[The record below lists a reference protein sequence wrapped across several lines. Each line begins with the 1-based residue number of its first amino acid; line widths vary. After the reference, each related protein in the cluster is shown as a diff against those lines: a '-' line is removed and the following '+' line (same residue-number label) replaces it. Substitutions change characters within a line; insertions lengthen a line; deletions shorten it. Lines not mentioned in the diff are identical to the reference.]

1 MTSTPEDSGEIFK
14 RDRKGRVRVPKA
26 RREML
31 LDEWERSGGS
41 AAQFADYV
49 GIKYSTLANWIQKR
63 RKQAG
68 LKASLLKPGTVD
80 PSQGHGHWVEAIVE
94 KNPEPKAL
102 ASTLRIYFT
111 AGACCQI
118 RNAREAGLAAELIGR
133 LGVRNVELQRQPQ
146 DLRAG
151 RAVRHAKRI

>member
-1 MTSTPEDSGEIFK
+1 
-14 RDRKGRVRVPKA
+14 VRVPKA

-68 LKASLLKPGTVD
+68 PKASLLKPGAVD
-80 PSQGHGHWVEAIVE
+80 LSKSHGHWVEAIVDQ
-94 KNPEPKAL
+94 PPKAL
-102 ASTLRIYFT
+102 ESTLRIYFT
-111 AGACCQI
+111 AGAYCQI
-118 RNAREAGLAAELIGR
+118 SNAREAGLAAELIGH
-133 LGVRNVELQRQPQ
+133 LGAR
-146 DLRAG
+146 
-151 RAVRHAKRI
+151 KC

>member
-1 MTSTPEDSGEIFK
+1 M
-14 RDRKGRVRVPKA
+14 RVPKA

-68 LKASLLKPGTVD
+68 LRASLLKPGAVD
-80 PSQGHGHWVEAIVE
+80 LSKSHGHWVEAIVE
-94 KNPEPKAL
+94 KNSEPKAL
-102 ASTLRIYFT
+102 ESSLRIYFT
-111 AGACCQI
+111 AGAYCQI
-118 RNAREAGLAAELIGR
+118 RNAREAGLAAELIGH
-133 LGVRNVELQRQPQ
+133 LGAR
-146 DLRAG
+146 
-151 RAVRHAKRI
+151 KC